1 MELYITEISK
11 YVITLMMALYA
22 YESFAVFRFREE
34 ERRGGIYTRQNL
46 LMLAVHFSCFMAIC
60 FETGDISYLFFYIFQ
75 QIVLFATAVLFHMI
89 YPEANRLIINN
100 MCMLLS
106 IGFVILTRLSYEKAV
121 KQFVIV
127 SVSIAVAMVIPFFI
141 HKLKFLKRLKWIYAL
156 AGIGALAVVLIL
168 GAYTY
173 GSKISYSIGG
183 VTFQPSE
190 FVKIIFVFFV
200 ASALYEST
208 SFLEVFTTAV
218 IAGIHVIIL
227 VVSKDLGSAL
237 IFFVVYVLMVFVATK
252 NPLYLLAGVAGGTGA
267 AVIAYKVFS
276 HVQVRVQAWKDPW
289 SEIDSAGY
297 QITQSLFAIGSG
309 GWFGMGLFEGTP
321 ESIPFVE
328 ADFIFSAVA
337 EELGILF
344 AMCMILVCISCFVM
358 FMDISMR
365 LHDSFYRLI
374 AFGLGVTYIFQV
386 FLTIGG
392 GSKFIPLTG
401 VTLPLISYGGSSV
414 LTTLIMF
421 AIIEGL
427 CMVMDEEVLEERKQA
442 RNKKSSKG
450 MDEIAKGEKPKKRRN
465 KNRVSRKNKEID
477 EVID

>member
-11 YVITLMMALYA
+11 YVITLLMALYA

-89 YPEANRLIINN
+89 YPETNRLIVNN

-127 SVSIAVAMVIPFFI
+127 AVSIAVAMVIPFFI
-141 HKLKFLKRLKWIYAL
+141 HKLKFLKKLKWFYAL
-156 AGIGALAVVLIL
+156 AGIGALGIVLIL

-183 VTFQPSE
+183 ITFQPSE

-200 ASALYEST
+200 ASALHEST
-208 SFLEVFTTAV
+208 GFLDVFTTAV
-218 IAGIHVIIL
+218 IAGVHVIIL

-252 NPLYLLAGVAGGTGA
+252 NPLYLLAGAAGGSGA
-267 AVIAYKVFS
+267 AVIAYRVFS

-289 SEIDSAGY
+289 SKIDSAGY

-421 AIIEGL
+421 SIIEGL
-427 CMVMDEEVLEERKQA
+427 CMIKEEEQEELT
-442 RNKKSSKG
+442 
-450 MDEIAKGEKPKKRRN
+450 ITKKRGKRP
-465 KNRVSRKNKEID
+465 
-477 EVID
+477 